1 MKRLFLVLC
10 TVLATLSSAVYA
22 ADDRKS
28 ARVPVPAFKANTGKA
43 EQCVE
48 PTKVMRRD
56 HMQFILH
63 QRDKTVHDGIRTT
76 KHSFANCVDC
86 HADTKT
92 GSVLGKDGF
101 CESCH
106 VYAAVKL
113 DCFECHSALRETAN
127 VTAPSSSS
135 TVRALNVS
143 QQKTGESTG
152 SAGSRQAKGK
162 KP

>member
-92 GSVLGKDGF
+92 GSVLGQDGF

-127 VTAPSSSS
+127 VTAPSSS